1 MCSRFPLDSNGDL
14 DENDCETSMC
24 SYVEDYESLESVFS
38 IHYLGNDTPL
48 IDHQHIAKHTV
59 KDSLLR
65 KVKLLVKEGWK
76 ENDCK
81 IDSIEPY
88 FNRKDEISI
97 DKECLLW
104 RSRVI
109 VPEKLRK
116 DILKLLHSTHS
127 GMVNMKSMARNYVWW
142 PKIDKDIEATVRNCQ
157 PCQVNQKKPQASI
170 PHPWVKPNEPWERI
184 HIDCC
189 DLFGHMWL
197 IIVCSYS
204 KWVEVIKM
212 NSTTSKKTIEE
223 LRKLFSQF
231 GLPLVIVSDNGPQF
245 VSIEFENFIQQNVM
259 KHILIPAYHPASND
273 QAESLVGKFKACMK
287 KMILSNPDIMFNVS
301 NWLLGYRSTIHPST
315 SKEPSLAMFG
325 RKTRTAMSLLNPLS
339 NKQLSSKDIK
349 ADQRAISEEIPSR
362 TFVIGENVKYYD
374 VLKKQYCF
382 GKIVDIEGSKVFI
395 IEGERGRDRKHLDHI
410 ISKSVIP
417 SNIESV
423 PSISESLPVCT
434 ESVPSNANQP
444 SSESD
449 QFVSKEDY
457 RRYST
462 RNKKPPDRL
471 DYDYLG
477 G

>member
-1 MCSRFPLDSNGDL
+1 MCSRFPLDSNDDL
-14 DENDCETSMC
+14 EESDCETSMC

-59 KDSLLR
+59 KDSLLC

-109 VPEKLRK
+109 IPEKLRK

-184 HIDCC
+184 HIDYC

-245 VSIEFENFIQQNVM
+245 VS
-259 KHILIPAYHPASND
+259 K
-273 QAESLVGKFKACMK
+273 SLK
-287 KMILSNPDIMFNVS
+287 ISFN
-301 NWLLGYRSTIHPST
+301 
-315 SKEPSLAMFG
+315 
-325 RKTRTAMSLLNPLS
+325 KT
-339 NKQLSSKDIK
+339 
-349 ADQRAISEEIPSR
+349 
-362 TFVIGENVKYYD
+362 
-374 VLKKQYCF
+374 
-382 GKIVDIEGSKVFI
+382 
-395 IEGERGRDRKHLDHI
+395 
-410 ISKSVIP
+410 
-417 SNIESV
+417 
-423 PSISESLPVCT
+423 
-434 ESVPSNANQP
+434 
-444 SSESD
+444 
-449 QFVSKEDY
+449 
-457 RRYST
+457 
-462 RNKKPPDRL
+462 
-471 DYDYLG
+471 
-477 G
+477 